1 MDTFFLALG
10 VALLAW
16 NLGFILFQVL
26 TNTVVGYSIKL
37 CGLSIVLALVLVLQ
51 RL

>member
-26 TNTVVGYSIKL
+26 TNTVVGYSIAWA
-37 CGLSIVLALVLVLQ
+37 CVSIAFCLVLILPRV
-51 RL
+51 